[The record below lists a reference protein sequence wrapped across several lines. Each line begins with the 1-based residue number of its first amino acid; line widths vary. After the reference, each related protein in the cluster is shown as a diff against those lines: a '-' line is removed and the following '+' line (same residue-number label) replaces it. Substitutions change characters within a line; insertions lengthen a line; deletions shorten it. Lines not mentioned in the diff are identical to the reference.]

1 MASVKKIVLIE
12 FTPAQMFELVDRCE
26 DYKLFLPWCGGAE
39 VHSRSELLTHA
50 TLHVS
55 YHGIKTHFTTE
66 NDKRAPE
73 HMRIRLKEGPFRH
86 LDGTWNFT
94 PLGDRACK
102 VEFELHYEF
111 SSKLLEKVLGPVFN
125 HIANTFVD
133 SFVKRAEQV
142 YRKGSA

>member
-26 DYKLFLPWCGGAE
+26 DYKQFLPWCGGAE
-39 VHSRSELLTHA
+39 VHERTDAITHA

-66 NDKRAPE
+66 NEKVYPTL
-73 HMRIRLKEGPFRH
+73 MRIHLKEGPFRH
-86 LDGTWNFT
+86 LDGTWRFT
-94 PLGDRACK
+94 ALGDAACK
-102 VEFELHYEF
+102 IEFELHYEF
-111 SSKLLEKVLGPVFN
+111 SSRLLEKVLGPVFN

-133 SFVKRAEQV
+133 SFVKRAGTV
-142 YRKGSA
+142 YLKGA

>member
-26 DYKLFLPWCGGAE
+26 DYKQFLPWCGGAE
-39 VHSRSELLTHA
+39 VHERTDAITHA

-66 NDKRAPE
+66 NEKTYPTL
-73 HMRIRLKEGPFRH
+73 MRIHLKEGPFRH
-86 LDGTWNFT
+86 LDGTWRFT
-94 PLGDRACK
+94 ALGDAACK
-102 VEFELHYEF
+102 IEFELHYEF
-111 SSKLLEKVLGPVFN
+111 SSRLLEKVLGPVFN

-133 SFVKRAEQV
+133 SFVKRAATV
-142 YRKGSA
+142 YVKGA